1 MKRFSNYLMR
11 EILPLYGAGF
21 IAFMLL
27 LLVYI
32 LINLLASILSRGAP
46 ISLVAQFLLYNLPAA
61 AGPAIPLA
69 LLFATLL
76 GLARLV
82 QDSEVKAALLLGI
95 GPGRFLWPIVLLGIL
110 IALVGV
116 LNKEFV
122 IPWSQRK
129 ALEVQKDLL
138 LQSPESFLQTGSFF
152 SDALGR
158 SIYIEGLEADGGF
171 RGITVIQGD
180 GSDGPSLVIH
190 AEKGKPDKEAGL
202 WVLEN
207 VEFSTYRNGRLVSKA
222 TSNPVLLPVRELSS
236 SETEAELDTYPLK
249 ELITRIRNS
258 GPGEADAE
266 WVALHR
272 KLSEPLAAIAFAVF
286 SLAVALVSFRRAAG
300 LGLVAVLFLTFI
312 YYATWTLAKVSG
324 DQGLLPAWIAGWLAF
339 ALYAVVGSVLLVF
352 SWRR

>member
-158 SIYIEGLEADGGF
+158 SIYIEGLEPDGSF
-171 RGITVIQGD
+171 KNITVIQAG
-180 GSDGPSLVIH
+180 GSDGPTEVIS
-190 AEKGKPDKEAGL
+190 AERGKPDQAAGV
-202 WVLEN
+202 WKLEGIR
-207 VEFSTYRNGRLVSKA
+207 FSTYRNSRLVLESRAESA
-222 TSNPVLLPVRELSS
+222 TLPVRELSA

-339 ALYAVVGSVLLVF
+339 SLYAVVGSVLLVF